1 MPQSRKRTAE
11 GEPGSPPP
19 AIVGG
24 TTGTART
31 AGTQGAAGAA
41 GATGA
46 AATTAA
52 AAPSPSPADVGAGG
66 VVAAT
71 TTPALRPRRR
81 LLRVP
86 KLDIGVSPPALG
98 VSGATEA
105 TVTVHRVG
113 AGVPG
118 GRTRTILEGARREDI
133 LQCEVVAG
141 LVAKAEGRP
150 SPPAAAVGG
159 LGGTSPAAAP
169 PRSTGT
175 PTAGAGATTTAT
187 AVGGA
192 AGASPPR
199 AVLVRLPLASHA
211 AFDAFLDAL
220 ADTRAA
226 AVADAD
232 VDADTTVDGG
242 DAAAATD
249 SSAGAA
255 RPVTPLRTP
264 GSGGGASTPANGQRT
279 PARPPPP
286 PGWVRHFRGVL
297 ELSHRL
303 NAPAVQ
309 ARYVALVAAGFDGAG
324 WVSPHLDVL
333 AADALCPNHAP
344 WPAGVV
350 EAVAGA
356 LRLLASRPDYRDELP
371 AAADADASPSVG
383 DSLSASVGKSVRRIW
398 RWGGGG
404 GAAASTPPP
413 PDVLP
418 PVVRLLVQD
427 ELAPTT
433 RGQLAALDPAFGHP
447 ASAPPVAGWPRT
459 LSGGGSAMVGLL
471 PGSASPLTT
480 GGRPSPAATA
490 APSGG
495 RSEGTPATWRRLMV
509 RRTVAVATPAMDH
522 RTRRALRYAPT
533 T

>member
-24 TTGTART
+24 TTATART
-31 AGTQGAAGAA
+31 AGTEGAAGV
-41 GATGA
+41 

-52 AAPSPSPADVGAGG
+52 AAPSPSPVDAGEGG

-86 KLDIGVSPPALG
+86 KLDIGVSPPAPG

-105 TVTVHRVG
+105 TVTVHRAG

-118 GRTRTILEGARREDI
+118 GRTRTVLEGARREDI
-133 LQCEVVAG
+133 LQCAVVAG

-150 SPPAAAVGG
+150 PPPAAAVDGV
-159 LGGTSPAAAP
+159 GGTPPAAPP

-175 PTAGAGATTTAT
+175 ATVGVGATTTAT
-187 AVGGA
+187 AAGVRA
-192 AGASPPR
+192 AASPPR

-211 AFDAFLDAL
+211 AFDAFLEAL

-226 AVADAD
+226 AAADAE
-232 VDADTTVDGG
+232 VDADTTVGG
-242 DAAAATD
+242 GSAAAATD
-249 SSAGAA
+249 GSADAA

-264 GSGGGASTPANGQRT
+264 SGGGGR
-279 PARPPPP
+279 R
-286 PGWVRHFRGVL
+286 
-297 ELSHRL
+297 
-303 NAPAVQ
+303 
-309 ARYVALVAAGFDGAG
+309 ARYVALVAAGFDGVG
-324 WVSPHLDVL
+324 WASPHLDVL

-344 WPAGVV
+344 WPVGVV

-371 AAADADASPSVG
+371 AAADADTSPSVSN
-383 DSLSASVGKSVRRIW
+383 SLTASVGKSVRRIW

-404 GAAASTPPP
+404 GGAASSPPP

-427 ELAPTT
+427 ELAPAT

-447 ASAPPVAGWPRT
+447 VSAPPAAGWPRT
-459 LSGGGSAMVGLL
+459 LGGSGSAMVGLL

-495 RSEGTPATWRRLMV
+495 RSGGTPGSWRRLMV